1 MKNLKDPSV
10 VKEKTKALNTDII
23 DGNQLVGTVIEK
35 DPFLDVCLDVID
47 ELPDSPN
54 LDRILALKKQVDD
67 GTYDFDAKLGRVV
80 DALIEESTDP
90 NPLATPLFDR

>member
-1 MKNLKDPSV
+1 
-10 VKEKTKALNTDII
+10 
-23 DGNQLVGTVIEK
+23 
-35 DPFLDVCLDVID
+35 
-47 ELPDSPN
+47 